1 MLAIAST
8 ELCELVLVAICK
20 CGADAR
26 RAIASQR
33 PNGPTAPIGLS
44 ANGNKWP
51 AGLKRF
57 YILSR
62 FTAKHPAFM

>member
-1 MLAIAST
+1 MVFSQSGGSKSAKKGSKSA
-8 ELCELVLVAICK
+8 
-20 CGADAR
+20 

-51 AGLKRF
+51 LELKRF